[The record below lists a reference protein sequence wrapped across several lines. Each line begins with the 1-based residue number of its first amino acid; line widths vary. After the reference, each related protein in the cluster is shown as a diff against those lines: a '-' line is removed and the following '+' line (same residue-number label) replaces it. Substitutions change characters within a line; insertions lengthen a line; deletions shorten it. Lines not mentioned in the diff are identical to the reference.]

1 MSEWLEGLLEV
12 FCKGHKMRK
21 QYKPQI
27 KGGKDWFFFFFSS
40 KLLRVVV
47 GSYYRNIRFFWL

>member
-27 KGGKDWFFFFFSS
+27 KGGKDWFFFFFFKTIKSGCW
-40 KLLRVVV
+40 KLLQK
-47 GSYYRNIRFFWL
+47 Y

>member
-27 KGGKDWFFFFFSS
+27 KGGKDWFFFFSS